1 MFTIYAYHFGLL
13 FMIIAFIPYF
23 LASYKCFIR
32 LRQRV
37 ANKVIFIYIW
47 LAIFFILY
55 HSLFGHPREDVY
67 ESVWSFL
74 GIAIWLAY
82 TKQGSNKVI
91 LYNKSN

>member
-1 MFTIYAYHFGLL
+1 
-13 FMIIAFIPYF
+13 
-23 LASYKCFIR
+23 
-32 LRQRV
+32 
-37 ANKVIFIYIW
+37 
-47 LAIFFILY
+47 
-55 HSLFGHPREDVY
+55 HPREDVY